1 MRSST
6 RKDPIFKYRSAVAA
20 LQCIAPLDPT
30 LRGRRLLAR
39 GLARALLPADLGPLR
54 YAFEELLGE
63 PAASAHR
70 LLYDWFF
77 YRQLEARSWIDSRA
91 DDAGGLLMDAQR
103 IGEYLT
109 SCRHGVVVA
118 TIHLGNYLEG
128 LRQLRL
134 ATSLRRPVFVV
145 RRTQWSD
152 VEARA
157 FARIA
162 SGDLALTVLR
172 AGRRAAA
179 IAIRELRRG
188 SVVVVLYD
196 LPLRF
201 GGTVDVD
208 FFARRASFVRGPAE
222 IAMLGEADIL
232 PIFTHYDHTTGV
244 SVVEAMPAL
253 AARSVPH
260 EQRAHRVSEIAQRL
274 VTLAEQQIRRH
285 PSQWAHWLLIHEL
298 VLKSAGHRGDVGVIS
313 AQ

>member
-1 MRSST
+1 MQSST
-6 RKDPIFKYRSAVAA
+6 REDSIVKYSSAISA
-20 LQCIAPLDPT
+20 LQQIVPLDPT
-30 LRGRRLLAR
+30 VRRRLLAR
-39 GLARALLPADLGPLR
+39 GLARVLLPADLGPLR

-63 PAASAHR
+63 PTASAQR

-77 YRQLEARSWIDSRA
+77 YRQLEARSWIDSRSH
-91 DDAGGLLMDAQR
+91 DGGGMLMDAQR

-109 SCRHGVVVA
+109 SCTHGVVIA

-128 LRQLRL
+128 LRQLRFAL
-134 ATSLRRPVFVV
+134 PSRRPVFVV

-172 AGRRAAA
+172 TGRRAAA

-201 GGTVDVD
+201 GGTVEVE

-244 SVVEAMPAL
+244 SRVEAMPVV
-253 AARSVPH
+253 AARSVPAA
-260 EQRAHRVSEIAQRL
+260 QRQHRIVEIAQRL

-298 VLKSAGHRGDVGVIS
+298 VLKSARHRSDVGVIS
-313 AQ
+313 AR

>member
-1 MRSST
+1 MQSPT
-6 RKDPIFKYRSAVAA
+6 REDSIVTYSSAVAA
-20 LQCIAPLDPT
+20 LQRIATLDPT

-63 PAASAHR
+63 PTASAHR

-77 YRQLEARSWIDSRA
+77 YRQLEARSWVDSSGR
-91 DDAGGLLMDAQR
+91 DGGGMLMDAQR

-109 SCRHGVVVA
+109 SCTRGVLVA

-128 LRQLRL
+128 LRQLRFAL
-134 ATSLRRPVFVV
+134 PSRRPVFVV

-157 FARIA
+157 FARVA

-172 AGRRAAA
+172 TGRRAAA
-179 IAIRELRRG
+179 IAIRELKRG

-201 GGTVDVD
+201 GGTVEVE
-208 FFARRASFVRGPAE
+208 FFARRARFVRGPAE
-222 IAMLGEADIL
+222 IAVLGEADIL
-232 PIFTHYDHTTGV
+232 PIFTHYDHTIGV
-244 SVVEAMPAL
+244 SRVEAMPVL
-253 AARSVPH
+253 AAESVPH
-260 EQRAHRVSEIAQRL
+260 ERRHHRILAITQRL
-274 VTLAEQQIRRH
+274 VTLAEQHIRRH

-298 VLKSAGHRGDVGVIS
+298 VLKPTRHRGDVDVIS
-313 AQ
+313 TR